1 MYHEPS
7 LRMLRETF
15 RKCRIQTLLSDP
27 AASLDPRADMGLH
40 KLLGLK
46 MPRRSIEEM
55 VGTLQQNTVYRMTD
69 SFLRRYL
76 FFLLQEEA
84 GNRAILLI
92 GPYLPRALSEQTLLE
107 LAEELNLPAQYSK
120 DLEEYYGNL
129 PILSEDSHLFA
140 LLDSY
145 EELLWG
151 NKRPSEIL
159 DLTWDATALSLKKE
173 QEAPEPERA
182 AWNMQM
188 IEERYHF
195 ENELMRAVEHGQL
208 HKAEILFSGI
218 GTTRFEQRTA
228 DPVRNT
234 KNYCVIMNTL
244 LRKAAEQ
251 GGVHPTY
258 LDSMSSSYARKIEGS
273 SSMDQLE
280 ELMPEMFRAYCRL
293 VRKHSMRTYSPTVQ
307 KTILMIDA
315 DLSAPL
321 SLSTLAKALNI
332 SAGYLSDLFRREVGQ
347 TLTEFINRKRIE
359 RAKQLL
365 SSTQL
370 QVQTIAQHCG
380 FLDVQY
386 FSKTFKKYTGITPR
400 EFRQSCR

>member
-27 AASLDPRADMGLH
+27 AAPLDPRADMGPH

-92 GPYLPRALSEQTLLE
+92 GPYLPRSLSEQTLLE

-173 QEAPEPERA
+173 QEAIPLIFHQPS
-182 AWNMQM
+182 
-188 IEERYHF
+188 F
-195 ENELMRAVEHGQL
+195 
-208 HKAEILFSGI
+208 F
-218 GTTRFEQRTA
+218 
-228 DPVRNT
+228 
-234 KNYCVIMNTL
+234 
-244 LRKAAEQ
+244 LR
-251 GGVHPTY
+251 
-258 LDSMSSSYARKIEGS
+258 
-273 SSMDQLE
+273 
-280 ELMPEMFRAYCRL
+280 
-293 VRKHSMRTYSPTVQ
+293 
-307 KTILMIDA
+307 
-315 DLSAPL
+315 
-321 SLSTLAKALNI
+321 
-332 SAGYLSDLFRREVGQ
+332 
-347 TLTEFINRKRIE
+347 
-359 RAKQLL
+359 
-365 SSTQL
+365 
-370 QVQTIAQHCG
+370 
-380 FLDVQY
+380 
-386 FSKTFKKYTGITPR
+386 
-400 EFRQSCR
+400 